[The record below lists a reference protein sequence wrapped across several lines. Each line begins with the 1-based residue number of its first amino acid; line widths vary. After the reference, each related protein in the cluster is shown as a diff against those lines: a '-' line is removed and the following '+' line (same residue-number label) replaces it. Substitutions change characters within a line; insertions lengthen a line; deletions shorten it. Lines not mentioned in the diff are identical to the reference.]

1 MQSTHMYKQNTP
13 LSNGKAQFEMFVKQ
27 ASGGLK
33 CQHFSP
39 FYVVGE

>member
-1 MQSTHMYKQNTP
+1 MQSTHVYKWNTQ
-13 LSNGKAQFEMFVKQ
+13 LYNGKAQFEMLVKQ
-27 ASGGLK
+27 ARSGLK